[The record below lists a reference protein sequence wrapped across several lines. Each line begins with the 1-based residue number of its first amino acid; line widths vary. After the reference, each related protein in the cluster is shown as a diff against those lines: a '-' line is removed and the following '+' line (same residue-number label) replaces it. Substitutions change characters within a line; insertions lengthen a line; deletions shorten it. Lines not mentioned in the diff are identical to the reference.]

1 MYVETED
8 FGKYGSYNLTLL
20 VRFDDEAYVDNTGS
34 YDFTINVLLDEFPYT
49 VEEQKVE
56 EIVFEGIVVE
66 IEEEEE

>member
-56 EIVFEGIVVE
+56 
-66 IEEEEE
+66 